1 MPTETFSTRKALP
14 VFRLR
19 VMSAATERKASS
31 LRRSAVLVLLVSLLL
46 ALASHAPASP
56 GATAAQPDTLDL
68 SRIYGRIQ
76 FVEHFPDYKVQ
87 VVEHFPDLRVQLVE
101 QFPDAPGKWQIV
113 EHFPDFKI
121 QLVEHFPDFK
131 IQYVEH
137 FPGVE

>member
-1 MPTETFSTRKALP
+1 MPAATVRKAG
-14 VFRLR
+14 
-19 VMSAATERKASS
+19 S
-31 LRRSAVLVLLVSLLL
+31 LRRSGAVLVFLVLL
-46 ALASHAPASP
+46 ALALVSHAPASP
-56 GATAAQPDTLDL
+56 GAATAAPPDTLDL
-68 SRIYGRIQ
+68 SRIYGKIQ

-101 QFPDAPGKWQIV
+101 HFPDAPGKWQIV

-121 QLVEHFPDFK
+121 QIVEHFPDFK